1 MRKATENQTVK
12 DWVEW
17 LILFRKHNYN
27 LSKDERIALRDAIS
41 TYSSVAEKFFFDTI
55 IPMCN
60 GLAHKI
66 FETYKVVINIR
77 DISTWVYAGM
87 YDGGRWIRFRT
98 YRGDQSIFAWT
109 ATCASQIVFKELDK
123 QHLIPPS
130 SDLNATNTSLTL
142 KSMQYNS
149 ERQMVIDLV
158 DVPELHS
165 VLTMIYVKR
174 MTDEQIMA
182 ETGMSK
188 LLLRKTVRTAETMLK
203 EALIDK
209 ESMLVV
215 RSNGKIVDL
224 VREALSD
231 CSGVFQTST
240 SDDAM
245 AIAEKQLYT
254 DSEENELQVLLSQYH
269 PSLPFLEQWVLFVV
283 DRAQEMKWST
293 EEKTVF
299 YERFYNNEDPVALA
313 RRLGRRRTW
322 VDNIYHRQNVAITS
336 YITQWI
342 NAHKKQ

>member
-12 DWVEW
+12 EWIEW
-17 LILFRKHNYN
+17 LEFFRKHNYN
-27 LSKDERIALRDAIS
+27 LSKDERIALRDAIT
-41 TYSSVAEKFFFDTI
+41 TYSSVAEKFFFEAI
-55 IPMCN
+55 IPMCK

-66 FETYKVVINIR
+66 YETYKVVINIR

-142 KSMQYNS
+142 KSMQYDS

-188 LLLRKTVRTAETMLK
+188 PLLRKTVRTAE
-203 EALIDK
+203 A
-209 ESMLVV
+209 
-215 RSNGKIVDL
+215 
-224 VREALSD
+224 
-231 CSGVFQTST
+231 CSR
-240 SDDAM
+240 
-245 AIAEKQLYT
+245 KL
-254 DSEENELQVLLSQYH
+254 
-269 PSLPFLEQWVLFVV
+269 
-283 DRAQEMKWST
+283 
-293 EEKTVF
+293 
-299 YERFYNNEDPVALA
+299 
-313 RRLGRRRTW
+313 
-322 VDNIYHRQNVAITS
+322 
-336 YITQWI
+336 
-342 NAHKKQ
+342 